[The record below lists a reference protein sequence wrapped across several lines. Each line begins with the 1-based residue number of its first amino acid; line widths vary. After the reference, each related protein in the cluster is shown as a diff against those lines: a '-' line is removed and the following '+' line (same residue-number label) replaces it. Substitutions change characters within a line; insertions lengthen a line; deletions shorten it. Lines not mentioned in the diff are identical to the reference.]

1 MAVLSGIRP
10 GAAHS
15 AHAELPSELYGI
27 WSWITTVDHKR
38 IAKLYL
44 FSALAFSLVGG
55 GLALAMRTQLA
66 VPENDLLDG
75 GTFNQFFTMH
85 GLIMIFLVIMPINS
99 AFFNFLIPLQI
110 GARDV
115 AFPRLNALS
124 YWIFLFGGI
133 LFNLSWFTGGA
144 PDAGWFAYPPLSD
157 DQYSATNGMN
167 YYLVGLGVLGTS
179 SIMAGVNFI
188 VTVLNMRAPGMTFTR
203 LPIFTWMSLVTQF
216 LLVFALPPLTVAF
229 ILLLFDR
236 TVGTTFFQASTPG
249 GDPILW
255 QHMFWFFGHPEV
267 YILILPAMG
276 MISDVIPVFARKP
289 IFGYTAIVFSG
300 ISIGFLGF
308 TVWAHHM
315 FAVGMGPIANSVF
328 AALTMLIAIPTGVK
342 VLNWSATLWR
352 ASINITTP
360 MLFAV
365 GFVAMFTIG
374 GLSGMMHAAVPVDQ
388 QHTDTYFI
396 VAHFHYVLFGGSIMG
411 IMAGIYFWW
420 PKMFGRPLSEK
431 LGVWHFALT
440 MIGFNLTFGPMH
452 IAGND
457 GMPRRVYTFPA
468 DFGWELWNM
477 LSTIGAYLTAIS
489 AILFAYMIIK
499 NLTQKGEPDPDP
511 WDGHTL
517 EWSLPTP
524 VPVYNF
530 ASIPRVFSNRP
541 FWDAK
546 HPESME
552 IHTESDQTLGNGHS
566 TATALPPLYGPP
578 DEHIHMPPPSYWPII
593 LALGLVTFG
602 LGVIYFLPL
611 SAFGVLVVVGSIFG
625 WSKEP
630 V

>member
-1 MAVLSGIRP
+1 MAVLTGAHA
-10 GAAHS
+10 GAAH
-15 AHAELPSELYGI
+15 ADHALPTEEYGL
-27 WSWITTVDHKR
+27 WAWITTVDHKR

-44 FSALAFSLVGG
+44 FTAMFFSLIGG

-66 VPENDLLDG
+66 VPENDLMDG

-85 GLIMIFLVIMPINS
+85 GLIMIFLVIMPINA
-99 AFFNFLIPLQI
+99 AFFNFVIPLQI

-124 YWIFLFGGI
+124 YWIFLFGG
-133 LFNLSWFTGGA
+133 LMFNVSWFTGGA
-144 PDAGWFAYPPLSD
+144 ADAGWFAYPPLSD
-157 DQYSATNGMN
+157 DQYSASNGMN
-167 YYLVGLGVLGTS
+167 YYLVGLGILGTS

-188 VTVLNMRAPGMTFTR
+188 VTILNMRAPGMTFTR

-236 TVGTTFFQASTPG
+236 TVGTTFFQATEPG

-289 IFGYTAIVFSG
+289 VFGYTAIVFSG

-342 VLNWSATLWR
+342 VLNWSATLWK
-352 ASINITTP
+352 ASIQITTP

-374 GLSGMMHAAVPVDQ
+374 GLSGMMHATVPVDQ

-396 VAHFHYVLFGGSIMG
+396 VAHFHYVLFGGSVMG
-411 IMAGIYFWW
+411 ILAGIYYWW
-420 PKMFGRPLSEK
+420 PKMFSRPLSER
-431 LGVWHFALT
+431 LGKWHFWLT

-452 IAGND
+452 VSGND
-457 GMPRRVYTFPA
+457 GMPRRVYTYPA

-477 LSTIGAYLTAIS
+477 LSTIGAFVTLLS
-489 AILFAYMIIK
+489 AVLFAYMIFK
-499 NLTQKGEPDPDP
+499 NLASKEVGDPDP

-517 EWSLPTP
+517 EWSIPTP

-530 ASIPRVFSNRP
+530 AALPRVFSNRP

-546 HPESME
+546 HPEATE
-552 IHTESDQTLGNGHS
+552 IHDAGGGNGHS
-566 TATALPPLYGPP
+566 TAPLQMPPLYGPP

-593 LALGLVTFG
+593 LAGGLTLFG
-602 LGVIYFLPL
+602 FGIIYFLPL
-611 SAFGVLVVVGSIFG
+611 AAVGVLVMIGSIFA
-625 WSKEP
+625 WAKEP

>member
-1 MAVLSGIRP
+1 MAVLTGAHA
-10 GAAHS
+10 GAAH
-15 AHAELPSELYGI
+15 ADHALPTEEYGL
-27 WSWITTVDHKR
+27 WAWITTVDHKR

-44 FSALAFSLVGG
+44 FTALFFSLVGG

-66 VPENDLLDG
+66 VPDNDFLDG

-85 GLIMIFLVIMPINS
+85 GLIMIFLVIMPINA
-99 AFFNFLIPLQI
+99 AFFNFVIPLQI

-124 YWIFLFGGI
+124 YWIFLFGG
-133 LFNLSWFTGGA
+133 LMFNVSWFTGGA
-144 PDAGWFAYPPLSD
+144 ADAGWFAYPPLSD
-157 DQYSATNGMN
+157 DQYSASNGMN
-167 YYLVGLGVLGTS
+167 YYLVGLGILGTS

-188 VTVLNMRAPGMTFTR
+188 VTILNMRAPGMTFTR

-236 TVGTTFFQASTPG
+236 TVGTTFFQATEPG

-342 VLNWSATLWR
+342 VLNWSATLWK
-352 ASINITTP
+352 ASIQITTP

-374 GLSGMMHAAVPVDQ
+374 GLSGMMHATVPVDQ

-396 VAHFHYVLFGGSIMG
+396 VAHFHYVLFGGSVMG
-411 IMAGIYFWW
+411 ILAGIYYWW
-420 PKMFGRPLSEK
+420 PKMFSRPLSER
-431 LGVWHFALT
+431 LGKWHFWLT
-440 MIGFNLTFGPMH
+440 MIGFNITFGPMH
-452 IAGND
+452 ISGND
-457 GMPRRVYTFPA
+457 GMPRRVYTYPA
-468 DFGWELWNM
+468 DFGWEFWNM
-477 LSTIGAYLTAIS
+477 LSTIGAFLTLIS
-489 AILFAYMIIK
+489 GLLFAYMIFK
-499 NLTQKGEPDPDP
+499 NLMSKEVGDSDP

-517 EWSLPTP
+517 EWSIPTP

-541 FWDAK
+541 FWDSK
-546 HPESME
+546 HPEATE
-552 IHTESDQTLGNGHS
+552 IHDPGAGNGHS
-566 TATALPPLYGPP
+566 TAALQMPPLYGPP

-593 LALGLVTFG
+593 LAGGLTLFG
-602 LGVIYFLPL
+602 FGIIYFLPL
-611 SAFGVLVVVGSIFG
+611 AAVGVLVMIGSIFA
-625 WSKEP
+625 WAREP
-630 V
+630 T

>member
-1 MAVLSGIRP
+1 MAVLTGAHA

-15 AHAELPSELYGI
+15 DHALPTEEYGL
-27 WSWITTVDHKR
+27 WAWITTVDHKR

-44 FSALAFSLVGG
+44 FTAMFFSLVGG

-66 VPENDLLDG
+66 VPDNDLMDG

-85 GLIMIFLVIMPINS
+85 GLIMIFLVVMPINA
-99 AFFNFLIPLQI
+99 AFFNFVIPLQI

-124 YWIFLFGGI
+124 YWIFLFGG
-133 LFNLSWFTGGA
+133 LMFNVSWFTGGA
-144 PDAGWFAYPPLSD
+144 ADAGWFAYPPLSD
-157 DQYSATNGMN
+157 DQYSASNGMN
-167 YYLVGLGVLGTS
+167 YYLVGLGILGVS

-188 VTVLNMRAPGMTFTR
+188 VTILNMRAPGMTFTR

-236 TVGTTFFQASTPG
+236 TVGTTFFQATEPG

-255 QHMFWFFGHPEV
+255 QHLFWFFGHPEV

-352 ASINITTP
+352 ASIQITTP

-374 GLSGMMHAAVPVDQ
+374 GLSGMMHATVPVDQ

-396 VAHFHYVLFGGSIMG
+396 VAHFHYVLFGGSVMG
-411 IMAGIYFWW
+411 ILAGIYYWW
-420 PKMFGRPLSEK
+420 PKMFSRPLSER
-431 LGVWHFALT
+431 LGKWHFWLT

-452 IAGND
+452 ISGND
-457 GMPRRVYTFPA
+457 GMPRRVYTYPA
-468 DFGWELWNM
+468 EFGWDLWNM
-477 LSTIGAYLTAIS
+477 LSTIGAYVTLLS
-489 AILFAYMIIK
+489 AILFAYIMFK
-499 NLTQKGEPDPDP
+499 NLMSKEVGDPDP

-517 EWSLPTP
+517 EWSIPTP

-530 ASIPRVFSNRP
+530 AALPRVFSNRP
-541 FWDAK
+541 YWDSK
-546 HPESME
+546 HPEATE
-552 IHTESDQTLGNGHS
+552 IHDAGAGNGHS
-566 TATALPPLYGPP
+566 TAPLQMPPLYGPP

-593 LALGLVTFG
+593 LAGGLTLFG
-602 LGVIYFLPL
+602 FGIIYFLPL
-611 SAFGVLVVVGSIFG
+611 AAVAVLVMIGSIFA
-625 WSKEP
+625 WAKEP

>member
-1 MAVLSGIRP
+1 MAVLTGAHA
-10 GAAHS
+10 GAAH
-15 AHAELPSELYGI
+15 ADHALPTEEYGL
-27 WSWITTVDHKR
+27 WAWITTVDHKR

-44 FSALAFSLVGG
+44 FTAMFFSLIGG

-66 VPENDLLDG
+66 VPENDLMDG

-85 GLIMIFLVIMPINS
+85 GLIMIFLVIMPINA
-99 AFFNFLIPLQI
+99 AFFNFVIPLQI

-124 YWIFLFGGI
+124 YWIFLFGG
-133 LFNLSWFTGGA
+133 LMFNVSWFTGGA
-144 PDAGWFAYPPLSD
+144 ADAGWFAYPPLSD
-157 DQYSATNGMN
+157 DQYSASNGMN
-167 YYLVGLGVLGTS
+167 YYLVGLGILGTS

-188 VTVLNMRAPGMTFTR
+188 VTILNMRAPGMTFTR

-236 TVGTTFFQASTPG
+236 TVGTTFFQATEPG

-289 IFGYTAIVFSG
+289 VFGYTAIVFSG

-342 VLNWSATLWR
+342 VLNWSATLWK
-352 ASINITTP
+352 ASIQITTP

-374 GLSGMMHAAVPVDQ
+374 GLSGMMHATVPVDQ

-396 VAHFHYVLFGGSIMG
+396 VAHFHYVLFGGSVMG
-411 IMAGIYFWW
+411 ILAGIYYWW
-420 PKMFGRPLSEK
+420 PKMFSRPLSER
-431 LGVWHFALT
+431 LGKWHFWLT

-452 IAGND
+452 VSGND
-457 GMPRRVYTFPA
+457 GMPRRVYTYPA

-477 LSTIGAYLTAIS
+477 LSTIGAFVTLLS
-489 AILFAYMIIK
+489 AVLFAYMIFK
-499 NLTQKGEPDPDP
+499 NLASKEVGDPDP

-517 EWSLPTP
+517 EWSIPTP

-530 ASIPRVFSNRP
+530 AALPRVFSNRP

-546 HPESME
+546 HPEATE
-552 IHTESDQTLGNGHS
+552 IHDAGGGNGHS
-566 TATALPPLYGPP
+566 TAPLQMPPLFGPP

-593 LALGLVTFG
+593 LAGGLTLFG
-602 LGVIYFLPL
+602 FGIIYFLPL
-611 SAFGVLVVVGSIFG
+611 AAVGVLVMIGSIFA
-625 WSKEP
+625 WAKEP

>member
-1 MAVLSGIRP
+1 MAVLTGAHA
-10 GAAHS
+10 GAAH
-15 AHAELPSELYGI
+15 ADHALPTEEYGL
-27 WSWITTVDHKR
+27 WAWITTVDHKR

-44 FSALAFSLVGG
+44 FTAMFFSLIGG

-66 VPENDLLDG
+66 VPENDLMDG

-85 GLIMIFLVIMPINS
+85 GLIMIFLVIMPINA
-99 AFFNFLIPLQI
+99 AFFNFVIPLQI

-124 YWIFLFGGI
+124 YWIFLFGG
-133 LFNLSWFTGGA
+133 LMFNVSWFTGGA
-144 PDAGWFAYPPLSD
+144 ADAGWFAYPPLSD
-157 DQYSATNGMN
+157 DQYSASNGMN
-167 YYLVGLGVLGTS
+167 YYLVGLGILGTS

-188 VTVLNMRAPGMTFTR
+188 VTILNMRAPGMTFTR

-236 TVGTTFFQASTPG
+236 TVGTTFFQATEPG

-289 IFGYTAIVFSG
+289 VFGYTAIVFSG

-342 VLNWSATLWR
+342 VLNWSATLWK
-352 ASINITTP
+352 ASIQITTP

-374 GLSGMMHAAVPVDQ
+374 GLSGMMHATVPVDQ

-396 VAHFHYVLFGGSIMG
+396 VAHFHYVLFGGSVMG
-411 IMAGIYFWW
+411 ILAGIYYWW
-420 PKMFGRPLSEK
+420 PKMFSRPLSER
-431 LGVWHFALT
+431 LGKWHFWLT

-452 IAGND
+452 ISGND
-457 GMPRRVYTFPA
+457 GMPRRVYTYPA

-477 LSTIGAYLTAIS
+477 LSTIGAFVTLLS
-489 AILFAYMIIK
+489 AVLFAYMIFK
-499 NLTQKGEPDPDP
+499 NLASKEVGDPDP

-517 EWSLPTP
+517 EWSIPTP

-530 ASIPRVFSNRP
+530 AALPRVFSNRP

-546 HPESME
+546 HPEATE
-552 IHTESDQTLGNGHS
+552 IHDAGGGNGHS
-566 TATALPPLYGPP
+566 TAPLQMPPLYGPP

-593 LALGLVTFG
+593 LAGGLTLFG
-602 LGVIYFLPL
+602 FGIIYFLPL
-611 SAFGVLVVVGSIFG
+611 AAVGVLVMIGSIFA
-625 WSKEP
+625 WAKEP